1 MMKSMNTR
9 SVVKPSSTAQTP
21 LDLSTVKR
29 TSDHTPRTRPRIFGL
44 KEAPTYYPTS
54 KEFTDPIKYIQSIRA
69 EAEDYGIVKIVPP
82 KGWSPEFS
90 LDTEIFRFRTRI
102 QKLNSM
108 EGETRA
114 NLNYLEQL
122 YKFHRQ
128 AGHPVHKIPQLDKR
142 PIDLFRLKKEVA
154 QRGGYQTV
162 TAQKKWAEI
171 GRLLGYTRKQCTS
184 MSNALKSAYN
194 RVILP
199 YEIWLSK
206 QTKLKGADEIN
217 KAISSIN
224 KDGGMKR
231 VKKEAET
238 NEDDDDEN
246 ERDSSSPGRGEIC
259 EICNIGENEDEI
271 LLCDGCD
278 RGYHMY
284 CLDPP
289 LNSIPRT
296 EWYCVKCLTAAGED
310 YGFEDGGEY
319 SLHSFQQ
326 KCDKFKEEWFAA
338 KEVKNPKAVTEEDC
352 EDEFWRLVENPHE
365 SCEVEYGADL
375 HSTQHGS
382 GFPTMERHPQNPY
395 SKNPWNLNV
404 IPVLPDSLFT
414 HIKSD
419 ISGMMVPWIYVGMC
433 FSAFCWHN
441 EDHYTYSI
449 NYHHW
454 GETKT
459 WYGIP
464 GADALK
470 FEDAM
475 RRAVP
480 ELFEQQP
487 DLLFQLVT
495 MLSPGTLMKEGV
507 RCYVVD
513 QRPGQ
518 FVVTFPQAYHSG
530 FNHGFNFCEA
540 VNFAPYEWVDY
551 GQECAKRYKQYKRHP
566 CFSHDELLVTTA
578 LNDAKADDAAWL
590 KEALVEMCNRELN
603 DRAATRKQYPSL
615 KEVID
620 DKDRPE
626 GKTECVHCNAFTY
639 LSQISCT
646 CTEKV
651 ACADHL
657 EELCSCE
664 TKQKT
669 LRLRFSDEELEQLV
683 YKCTDNSQVASAW
696 VEKLRKTMSKSQ
708 APSIKTLRPL
718 LQEAAKLSLVIEEVL
733 TLKDYVEQIEKWSEE
748 ANSFLV
754 RKSKWRKSEHDDKQ
768 SSLEYARGPTY
779 DAIKRLLQQSKDLA
793 FSAPEIAL
801 LQQYVDLLEDFAT
814 RAHNVLENPKATI
827 SECQNVIKLG
837 STININTIEYTHL
850 QVLAGQLEW
859 KRTVGDNIDRFQD
872 YNQVT
877 SLIDQARECDIPANN
892 ELLISLEERAAEAS
906 VWVKQASSI
915 LEQPLIKPEDL
926 HQVLDSAKNARVISV
941 DLRNKAQ
948 NLLNQ
953 YNEATRLAQSLLQAR
968 QDLRTDWKP
977 PVSDLNKILKLIN
990 YLPMTII
997 GADLFHEET
1006 YLMDRWRAK
1015 LKQVMSV
1022 SEHSQGA
1029 RSMEMVLTYLE
1040 NNAIQV
1046 TAHRNNSFSPAHP
1059 TDIPTTQDVF
1069 CICRSSE
1076 SGLMIE
1082 CDTCGEWYHGNCVRV
1097 SRREAKAQTSYV
1109 CPVCSITAP
1118 FSDRP
1123 HLEEFEELLQEADQ
1137 RWFATSEYTILQ
1149 SLVAR
1154 VARFREE
1161 VRNFCRS
1168 KPQLGVE
1175 DVPDI
1180 RNYLRKLMGI
1190 DVYLQDETEFLSEKM
1205 RVLSPPPALTTGKR
1219 LSNAGRKTSI
1229 DRPRGGKKP
1238 MGSSQHP
1245 RNRKSSD
1252 TSISFKNE
1260 SDDDDDPSYE
1270 PIARQQQQSPL
1281 QSHSSLQRLPYHDV
1295 NHAKVTQPK
1304 DEVEDS
1310 QVYCLCRRRVSDA
1323 KNNSMIQCDV
1333 CEDWFHLDCVNL
1345 SSTVVDRI
1353 GKYMCPACSHSR
1365 HLTYP
1370 YGQVRMLD
1378 AYLETKRRS
1387 MDFSQLPEPTK
1398 PALGRPPNIIR
1409 LKLRPPLSPEMSE
1422 KKRKFSQD
1430 QIKDKKKR
1438 KSSGDKSSTSPTSER
1453 SALPE
1458 PSSILFV

>member
-29 TSDHTPRTRPRIFGL
+29 TSDHTARTRPRIFGL
-44 KEAPTYYPTS
+44 KEAPTYYPTA

-90 LDTEIFRFRTRI
+90 LDTEVFRFRTRI

-231 VKKEAET
+231 VKKEPEP
-238 NEDDDDEN
+238 NEDDDDDEN

-289 LNSIPRT
+289 LSSIPRT

-338 KEVKNPKAVTEEDC
+338 KEVKDTKAVTEEDC

-578 LNDAKADDAAWL
+578 LNDAKSDDAAWL

-646 CTEKV
+646 CTDKV
-651 ACADHL
+651 ACTDHL

-754 RKSKWRKSEHDDKQ
+754 RKSKWRKSEHDEKQ
-768 SSLEYARGPTY
+768 PSLEHARGHTY
-779 DAIKRLLQQSKDLA
+779 DTIKRLLQQSKDLA

-801 LQQYVDLLEDFAT
+801 LQQYVDLLDDFAT
-814 RAHNVLENPKATI
+814 RAHDVLENPKATLG
-827 SECQNVIKLG
+827 ECQNVLKLG
-837 STININTIEYTHL
+837 STININTIEYTQL
-850 QVLAGQLEW
+850 QVLADQLEW
-859 KRTVGDNIDRFQD
+859 KRTVGDKIDRFQD
-872 YNQVT
+872 YSQVT
-877 SLIDQARECDIPANN
+877 SLIAQAQECDIPADN
-892 ELLISLEERAAEAS
+892 ELLIALEERAAEAA

-926 HQVLDSAKNARVISV
+926 HQVLDSAKNTRVISV

-953 YNEATRLAQSLLQAR
+953 YNEATRLAQTLLQAR

-1015 LKQVMSV
+1015 LKQIMSV

-1029 RSMEMVLTYLE
+1029 RSMEMVLTHLE

-1059 TDIPTTQDVF
+1059 TDIPTTQDIF

-1109 CPVCSITAP
+1109 CPVCSISAP

-1123 HLEEFEELLQEADQ
+1123 HLEEFEDLLQEADQ

-1205 RVLSPPPALTTGKR
+1205 RVLSPPPASPAGKR

-1238 MGSSQHP
+1238 MGSRHP

-1260 SDDDDDPSYE
+1260 SEEDDDPSYE
-1270 PIARQQQQSPL
+1270 PMARPLQQSPQ
-1281 QSHSSLQRLPYHDV
+1281 QSHSSHQRHPYHDV
-1295 NHAKVTQPK
+1295 NHAK
-1304 DEVEDS
+1304 EEGEDS

-1323 KNNSMIQCDV
+1323 KNNSMIQCDA

-1370 YGQVRMLD
+1370 YGHVRMLD
-1378 AYLETKRRS
+1378 ACKFHEWIGMQTLLECH
-1387 MDFSQLPEPTK
+1387 
-1398 PALGRPPNIIR
+1398 
-1409 LKLRPPLSPEMSE
+1409 
-1422 KKRKFSQD
+1422 
-1430 QIKDKKKR
+1430 
-1438 KSSGDKSSTSPTSER
+1438 
-1453 SALPE
+1453 
-1458 PSSILFV
+1458 

>member
-29 TSDHTPRTRPRIFGL
+29 TSDHTARTRPRIFGL

-54 KEFTDPIKYIQSIRA
+54 KEFADPIKYVQSIRA
-69 EAEDYGIVKIVPP
+69 EAEEYGIVKIVPP
-82 KGWSPEFS
+82 KGWSPDFS
-90 LDTEIFRFRTRI
+90 LDTEVFRFRTRI

-154 QRGGYQTV
+154 QRGGYQMV

-206 QTKLKGADEIN
+206 QTKLKNTDDIN

-231 VKKEAET
+231 VKKESDI

-338 KEVKNPKAVTEEDC
+338 KDVKDAKNVTEEDC

-395 SKNPWNLNV
+395 SKSPWNLNV

-540 VNFAPYEWVDY
+540 VNFAPYEWVDF

-578 LNDAKADDAAWL
+578 LNDAKAEDAAWL

-603 DRAATRKQYPSL
+603 DRATVRKQHPSL
-615 KEVID
+615 KEVVD
-620 DKDRPE
+620 SKDRPE
-626 GKTECVHCNAFTY
+626 GKTECAYCNTFSY
-639 LSQISCT
+639 LSQIRCT

-651 ACADHL
+651 ACTDHL
-657 EELCSCE
+657 EQLCSCDS
-664 TKQKT
+664 KQKT
-669 LRLRFSDEELEQLV
+669 LRMRFSDEELEQLV
-683 YKCTDNSQVASAW
+683 YKCTDNSQVAIAW
-696 VEKLRKTMSKSQ
+696 IEKLRKTMSKSQ

-733 TLKDYVEQIEKWSEE
+733 TLKEYVEQIEKWTEE

-754 RKSKWRKSEHDDKQ
+754 RKSKWRKLEHDDKQ
-768 SSLEYARGPTY
+768 SPLEYARGQTY
-779 DAIKRLLQQSKDLA
+779 DTIKRLLQQSRELA

-801 LQQYVDLLEDFAT
+801 LQQYLDLLEDFAAK
-814 RAHNVLENPKATI
+814 AHNVLENPKVTL
-827 SECQNVIKLG
+827 SECQNVLKLG

-850 QVLAGQLEW
+850 QILADQLEW
-859 KRTVGDNIDRFQD
+859 KRTVGDNVDRFQD
-872 YNQVT
+872 YSQVT
-877 SLIDQARECDIPANN
+877 SLIAQAQDCDIPANN
-892 ELLISLEERAAEAS
+892 ELLMVLEERASEAS
-906 VWVKQASSI
+906 VWVKQTSSI

-926 HQVLDSAKNARVISV
+926 HHILDSANNIRVISV
-941 DLRNKAQ
+941 ELRNKAQ

-953 YNEATRLAQSLLQAR
+953 YNEATRLAQNLLKAR
-968 QDLRTDWKP
+968 QELRTDWKP
-977 PVSDLNKILKLIN
+977 PVSELNKILKLIN
-990 YLPMTII
+990 YLPMSII
-997 GADLFHEET
+997 GADLFHEEN
-1006 YLMDRWRAK
+1006 YHMDRWRST
-1015 LKQVMSV
+1015 LKQVLSV

-1029 RSMEMVLTYLE
+1029 RSMEIILTHLE

-1046 TAHRNNSFSPAHP
+1046 TAHRNASISAPHP

-1097 SRREAKAQTSYV
+1097 SRREAKAQTSYI
-1109 CPVCSITAP
+1109 CPICSISGP
-1118 FSDRP
+1118 FSRRP
-1123 HLEEFEELLQEADQ
+1123 SLEDFEDLLQEADQ
-1137 RWFATSEYTILQ
+1137 RWFAPTEYTILQ

-1175 DVPDI
+1175 DVPEI

-1205 RVLSPPPALTTGKR
+1205 RVLVPPPPPTAVKR
-1219 LSNAGRKTSI
+1219 LSNAGRKSSI

-1238 MGSSQHP
+1238 MGTQHL
-1245 RNRKSSD
+1245 RHRKSSD
-1252 TSISFKNE
+1252 TSTSFKND
-1260 SDDDDDPSYE
+1260 SDDDFDNDPSYE
-1270 PIARQQQQSPL
+1270 PVARPQQPL
-1281 QSHSSLQRLPYHDV
+1281 HQHPSHHQHPYHDPR
-1295 NHAKVTQPK
+1295 HKVR
-1304 DEVEDS
+1304 ED
-1310 QVYCLCRRRVSDA
+1310 VDDPRLYCLCRRRISDT

-1345 SSTVVDRI
+1345 SSAVVDHI
-1353 GKYMCPACSHSR
+1353 DKYMCPACSHSK
-1365 HLTYP
+1365 HVTYQ

-1378 AYLETKRRS
+1378 SYLETKGLRP
-1387 MDFSQLPEPTK
+1387 MDFNQLPEPTK

-1409 LKLRPPLSPEMSE
+1409 LKLRPPLSPEMAE

-1438 KSSGDKSSTSPTSER
+1438 KHSGDKTSISPTSER
-1453 SALPE
+1453 PSALTE
-1458 PSSILFV
+1458 SSSILFA